1 MTCEWQSSC
10 VRAQSTLP
18 RELCLMTSL
27 PMVIDDEPMGIILK
41 AGQQILRPAK
51 IWAYCWFLDEGENG
65 DHTHRHLPIDP
76 KV

>member
-1 MTCEWQSSC
+1 
-10 VRAQSTLP
+10 
-18 RELCLMTSL
+18 MTSL

-41 AGQQILRPAK
+41 AGRQILRPAK
-51 IWAYCWFLDEGENG
+51 IWAYCWFADEGEDG